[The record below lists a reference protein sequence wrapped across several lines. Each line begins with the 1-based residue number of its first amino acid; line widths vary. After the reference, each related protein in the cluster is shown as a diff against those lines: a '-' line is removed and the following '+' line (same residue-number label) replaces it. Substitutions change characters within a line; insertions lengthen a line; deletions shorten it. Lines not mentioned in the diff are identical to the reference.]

1 RQLTE
6 RSPTNRLLPN
16 VDAVVDA
23 FSEAA
28 RIAQVVPILLE
39 DDSIVLFVVV
49 AVVEGCQDTQLLLAL
64 LTHAPSHAAD
74 DTSSVIQG
82 RSREKWT
89 HARVHRA
96 ANVDDVGGGER
107 AAWVDVARHD
117 PLVPWHVRRQTAGS
131 VVDTQPIEPAA
142 RVVQTLPEGRL
153 SVDPSLQGHLK
164 QWLLRDGPCLNLH
177 RPTGEVGGHVRRE
190 RLDDGE

>member
-1 RQLTE
+1 VAIGRGEGEIPIELTAPQCGKLVMTFQHAEGDPAVDPPQLGCCEVGGRLEIAPLVLVGPVVSHLATHPRERELVSRRGDVRQLTE

-74 DTSSVIQG
+74 
-82 RSREKWT
+82 
-89 HARVHRA
+89 
-96 ANVDDVGGGER
+96 
-107 AAWVDVARHD
+107 
-117 PLVPWHVRRQTAGS
+117 
-131 VVDTQPIEPAA
+131 
-142 RVVQTLPEGRL
+142 
-153 SVDPSLQGHLK
+153 
-164 QWLLRDGPCLNLH
+164 
-177 RPTGEVGGHVRRE
+177 
-190 RLDDGE
+190 

>member
-1 RQLTE
+1 VDPPQLGCCEVGGRMEIALLVLVGPVVSHLPTHPRERELVSRRGDVRQLTE

-82 RSREKWT
+82 SSREKWT

-117 PLVPWHVRRQTAGS
+117 PLVP
-131 VVDTQPIEPAA
+131 
-142 RVVQTLPEGRL
+142 
-153 SVDPSLQGHLK
+153 
-164 QWLLRDGPCLNLH
+164 
-177 RPTGEVGGHVRRE
+177 
-190 RLDDGE
+190 